1 MKLFTLLSFWLI
13 SVNVMLFAQNNTQN
27 GKLGQIDTLTLSY
40 TEAKKI
46 FLRDNLML
54 LSKYYDISLA
64 EADLVQSKLWRNPYF
79 VWNQDMYSV
88 NRNEYFNY
96 KLQTLIQ
103 IEQVFSISGKHV
115 NGVRLAKA
123 GIKQT
128 KAQLQEVLRG
138 LLYELGTN
146 YMELYT
152 LQKKQNLY
160 KITLE
165 KYKTLIESAE
175 NKLRV
180 GAISKNE
187 VLRLKSEEL
196 AIKSEA
202 LKNRNEVVEDMSKLR
217 QLLNFKENVH
227 IITQPK
233 NDVVVVEPTIAE
245 LLQMAQNRPD
255 MELAV
260 ANLEYAR
267 TNLRLQRSNAVP
279 DIKLGYQPVDRGS
292 NYVRP
297 YTGMVFEMSIPV
309 FDRNQGNIKSA
320 KAKIDQ
326 VSVQQLAIDNQ
337 IRNEIAEA
345 FAKLVNTKEALSQ
358 FSPQFLEDI
367 ENLNKN
373 SQTNYD
379 RKNINLLE
387 YIDLQRIYLQNQL
400 QYIDFQN
407 EYQKSIN
414 QLNFSVGKEIIE

>member
-1 MKLFTLLSFWLI
+1 MKFFTLLCFCVLSAKLC
-13 SVNVMLFAQNNTQN
+13 SYAQNM
-27 GKLGQIDTLTLSY
+27 DTLVLPY
-40 TEAKKI
+40 NEAKKI
-46 FLRDNLML
+46 LLRDNLKI
-54 LSKYYDISLA
+54 LSGYYDISLA

-88 NRNEYFNY
+88 NRNDYFNF

-103 IEQVFSISGKHV
+103 VEQVFSISGKHV

-123 GIKQT
+123 GIKQS
-128 KAQLQEVLRG
+128 KAQLQETLRG
-138 LLYELGTN
+138 LLYELGAV
-146 YMELYT
+146 YMELYG
-152 LQKKQNLY
+152 LQKKQKLY
-160 KITLE
+160 KNTLE

-180 GAISKNE
+180 GAMSKNE
-187 VLRLKSEEL
+187 VLRLKSEQL
-196 AIKSEA
+196 ATKSDA
-202 LKNRNEVVEDMSKLR
+202 LKNQNEVLQDMSKLR
-217 QLLNFKENVH
+217 QLLNFRENVH
-227 IITQPK
+227 IITQK
-233 NDVVVVEPTIAE
+233 KEDIIASEPTLAD
-245 LLQMAQNRPD
+245 LLVLAQDRPD
-255 MELAV
+255 MELTRT
-260 ANLEYAR
+260 NLEYAR

-279 DIKLGYQPVDRGS
+279 DMKLGYQPTDRGS

-297 YTGMVFEMSIPV
+297 YSGLVFEMSLPV

-326 VSVQQLAIDNQ
+326 TSVQQLALDNQ
-337 IRNEIAEA
+337 IRNEVAEA
-345 FAKLVNTKEALSQ
+345 FAKLVNTKEGLKQ
-358 FSPQFLEDI
+358 FSPEFLEDI

-373 SQTNYD
+373 AQTNYD

-414 QLNFSVGKEIIE
+414 QLNFSVGKEILETL